1 MTTFYLVCFVLGLVM
16 SVLAVFTG
24 LGRVHL
30 GNVHWGHIHFG
41 HAHVRTH
48 VPAHGAGQVSVI
60 NGFTLPAFLCWFGGV
75 GYLLRE
81 HTGWVGAAVALVAA
95 VSGMGGAA
103 VIYGVLFKVLLPR
116 ERVLTAEETR
126 MDGVVARVSDEI
138 RADGGVGEILFSQ
151 TGARRSAA
159 ARSETGEAIARGT
172 EVVVLHYDRGV
183 AWVSPLDDV

>member
-1 MTTFYLVCFVLGLVM
+1 MTTVYLVCFVLGLVM

-30 GNVHWGHIHFG
+30 GHIHFG

-48 VPAHGAGQVSVI
+48 VHANGAGQVSAI

-81 HTGWVGAAVALVAA
+81 HTGWVGALVMMVAA

-116 ERVLTAEETR
+116 ERVLTPEETR

-138 RADGGVGEILFSQ
+138 REGGGVGEILFSQ

-159 ARSETGEAIARGT
+159 ARSETGEAIPRGT
-172 EVVVLHYDRGV
+172 EVVVLGYAKGV
-183 AWVSPLDDV
+183 ATVSPLDDV

>member
-1 MTTFYLVCFVLGLVM
+1 VTTVYLVCFVLGLVM
-16 SVLAVFTG
+16 SVLAMFTG
-24 LGRVHL
+24 LGRVH
-30 GNVHWGHIHFG
+30 VGHIHFG
-41 HAHVRTH
+41 HGHVHAHT
-48 VPAHGAGQVSVI
+48 HGAGNGSGNVSVL

-75 GYLLRE
+75 GYLLRS
-81 HTGWVGAAVALVAA
+81 HTGLFGVLVMLIAA
-95 VSGMGGAA
+95 VSGIGGAA

-159 ARSETGEAIARGT
+159 ARSETGEAIPRGT
-172 EVVVLHYDRGV
+172 EVVVLGYAKGV
-183 AWVSPLDDV
+183 ATVSRLDDV